1 MLERALVRIVPK
13 PWGRADLRPWCL
25 ETQHTERI
33 GEAWFVRPGPGR
45 PEAALRLKLLFTDEP
60 LSVQVH
66 PDDAFARSIG
76 LPHGK
81 AEAWYILA
89 AEPQARVALG
99 LLQPATPQSLRAA
112 VLDGSIAG
120 QLRWRPVAAG
130 DAWYVAPGTIHTL
143 GPGLVLLEVQQQ
155 SDATLR
161 LYDYGRQRTLDV
173 DQGVAAASAG
183 QEAAQAPQRRLDA
196 HRTVL
201 VESPHFVLER
211 IELPTATR
219 WELNAMTETW
229 IYALAG
235 TARIDALAAAPGDAL
250 CMDAQT
256 AVVDALSGPWTGL
269 VAYVGQA
276 PQPELLRVLP

>member
-1 MLERALVRIVPK
+1 M
-13 PWGRADLRPWCL
+13 
-25 ETQHTERI
+25 
-33 GEAWFVRPGPGR
+33 RPGSGSA
-45 PEAALRLKLLFTDEP
+45 EAALRLKLLFTDEP

-89 AEPQARVALG
+89 AERQARVALG
-99 LLQPATPQSLRAA
+99 LLEPVTPQSLRAA

-120 QLRWRPVAAG
+120 QLCWRPVAAG

-155 SDATLR
+155 SDATFR
-161 LYDYGRQRTLDV
+161 LFDYGRQRGLDA
-173 DQGVAAASAG
+173 DEGVAAASAS
-183 QEAAQAPQRRLDA
+183 QEAVQAPLHRLDA
-196 HRTVL
+196 YRTVL
-201 VESPHFVLER
+201 VASPHFVLER

-235 TARIDALAAAPGDAL
+235 TARIDTLAAAPGDVF
-250 CMDAQT
+250 CMQAQT
-256 AVVDALSGPWTGL
+256 AVVDAQSGPWTGL

-276 PQPELLRVLP
+276 PPAALLRALA